1 MFEFWL
7 CHSLIKWS
15 WACWFLAISFSSLKW
30 EKSQHLQTVER
41 IEWDNVCPVP
51 KTGCVKRRY
60 KINVNF
66 LSPFPRLKT
75 SLKECRH
82 VCSKKKKSVY
92 WIKLERTQPEM
103 EINSTY
109 ECGHSENWNEI
120 HFSMKPVLS
129 TERKGKGMTVLLM
142 YFLFLYLL
150 LCLHLSNTKEEKW
163 FGVV

>member
-1 MFEFWL
+1 MVLFEFWL
-7 CHSLIKWS
+7 CHFLIKWS

-66 LSPFPRLKT
+66 LSSFPRLKT

-82 VCSKKKKSVY
+82 VCFKKKICILSQIGKKSA
-92 WIKLERTQPEM
+92 WNGNELNLWMWSFRELKWNTLFSEASA
-103 EINSTY
+103 INR
-109 ECGHSENWNEI
+109 
-120 HFSMKPVLS
+120 K
-129 TERKGKGMTVLLM
+129 KGKMHDYSAHVFLVPIFASLLTIIK
-142 YFLFLYLL
+142 Y
-150 LCLHLSNTKEEKW
+150 
-163 FGVV
+163 